1 MLFDALAAETYRFLR
16 NRMAVFWSVL
26 FVPVMGAVVGVGFHY
41 LNRSHGDPAAAAAG
55 LSIGASATPLNLADF
70 LMLGADKAANG
81 ALMTFMLI
89 GAATV
94 YATDYRWE
102 TWRLISARN
111 NRTFLILGKVGTMK
125 LMAIAAALAMLV
137 AAFIYLLSQAII
149 FERPLAFSLT
159 ADKAG
164 DAALIWLLS
173 YVRIVQYGLI
183 ALLTAVVT
191 RSLLASLFVP
201 WALGFGQSILGAL
214 PVMMVLKLQP
224 DGWLA
229 QLLLPGM
236 AYDTLK
242 NVVVPGIAQT
252 AATSAALW
260 PAIVSLALWCTV
272 PLALALVL
280 FKRQD
285 LSKE

>member
-16 NRMAVFWSVL
+16 NRVAVFWSVV
-26 FVPVMGAVVGVGFHY
+26 FVPVIFAAGGVAFHVV
-41 LNRSHGDPAAAAAG
+41 NKSQGDAAAAAAG
-55 LSIGASATPLNLADF
+55 LPVDATASPLNLADF
-70 LMLGADKAANG
+70 LIFGANHGANG

-125 LMAIAAALAMLV
+125 LMAIAATLAMLV
-137 AAFIYLLSQAII
+137 AAFVYFLSQAII
-149 FERPLAFSLT
+149 FERPPTFSLT
-159 ADKAG
+159 ADMAG

-173 YVRIVQYGLI
+173 YVRIVQYGLM
-183 ALLTAVVT
+183 ALLTAVAT
-191 RSLLASLFVP
+191 RSLLAALFVP
-201 WALGFGQSILGAL
+201 WALGFGQSILGAP
-214 PVMMVLKLQP
+214 PVMMLLKLDP

-229 QLLLPGM
+229 QLLMPGL

-242 NVVVPGIAQT
+242 NLIEPGVVRVMTTQ
-252 AATSAALW
+252 AALW
-260 PAIVSLALWCTV
+260 PAVLSLAVWCIV

-280 FKRQD
+280 FRRQD

>member
-1 MLFDALAAETYRFLR
+1 MLFDALAAETYRILR
-16 NRMAVFWSVL
+16 NRMAVFWSVI
-26 FVPVMGAVVGVGFHY
+26 FVPVIFAIGGVVFHVV
-41 LNRSHGDPAAAAAG
+41 NKNQGDAAAAAAG
-55 LSIGASATPLNLADF
+55 LPVEVAGAPLNLAEF
-70 LMLGADKAANG
+70 LVFGAHHGANG
-81 ALMTFMLI
+81 VLMTFMLI

-125 LMAIAAALAMLV
+125 LMAIASTLAMLV
-137 AAFIYLLSQAII
+137 AGFIYFLAQAII
-149 FERPLAFSLT
+149 FDRLPTFSVT
-159 ADKAG
+159 ADMAG
-164 DAALIWLLS
+164 DAALIWFLS
-173 YVRIVQYGLI
+173 YVRIVQYGLM

-201 WALGFGQSILGAL
+201 WALGFGQSILGAP
-214 PVMMVLKLQP
+214 PVMMLLKLDP

-229 QLLLPGM
+229 QLLMPGL

-242 NVVVPGIAQT
+242 NLIQPGIVRVMT
-252 AATSAALW
+252 TEAALW
-260 PAIVSLALWCTV
+260 PAIVSLAVWCTF
-272 PLALALVL
+272 PLLLALVL
-280 FKRQD
+280 FRRQD

>member
-1 MLFDALAAETYRFLR
+1 MLFDALAAETYRFLQ
-16 NRMAVFWSVL
+16 NRVAVFWSVI
-26 FVPVMGAVVGVGFHY
+26 FVPVIFTIGGVVFH
-41 LNRSHGDPAAAAAG
+41 LVNKNQGDAAAAAAG
-55 LSIGASATPLNLADF
+55 LPVDVAGAPLNLADF
-70 LMLGADKAANG
+70 LIFGANHGANG
-81 ALMTFMLI
+81 ILMTFMLI

-125 LMAIAAALAMLV
+125 LMAIATTLAMFV
-137 AAFIYLLSQAII
+137 GGFIYFLAQAII
-149 FERPLAFSLT
+149 FERPPTFSLT
-159 ADKAG
+159 TETAG
-164 DAALIWLLS
+164 DAALIWFLS
-173 YVRIVQYGLI
+173 YVRIVQYGLM

-191 RSLLASLFVP
+191 RSLLAALFVP
-201 WALGFGQSILGAL
+201 WALGFGQSILGA
-214 PVMMVLKLQP
+214 PPIMMLLKLDP

-229 QLLLPGM
+229 QLLMPGM

-242 NVVVPGIAQT
+242 NVIAPGIART
-252 AATSAALW
+252 ITTEAALL
-260 PAIVSLALWCTV
+260 PAIVSLAFWCIV

-280 FKRQD
+280 FRRQD